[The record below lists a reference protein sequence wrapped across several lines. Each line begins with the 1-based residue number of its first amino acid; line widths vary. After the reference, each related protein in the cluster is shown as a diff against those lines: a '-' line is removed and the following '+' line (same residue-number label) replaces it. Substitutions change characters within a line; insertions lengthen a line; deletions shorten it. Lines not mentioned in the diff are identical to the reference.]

1 MKKYK
6 LTLITAVFF
15 LLSSKYTKAQFLM
28 DMVDT
33 TKSIGKGMFDIYN
46 RFNYFSISGYI
57 QPQFQMAESKGIA
70 SASGGDFDSMSDNR
84 FSVRRGRIRFDYL
97 RNNEKSYPK
106 VHFVFQYDIT
116 ERGAFVRDFWGRI
129 YDTKFNMFSFTTGI
143 FARPFGYEINLGSA
157 DRESPERGRMSQT
170 LVKVERDLGA
180 MISFDPKNKKS
191 KIYYLRMDLGIFNGQ
206 GISSLGNK
214 VAVGVTEYDSQKDI
228 IGRVGLKPYK
238 LTKNL
243 TISGGASGLY
253 GGLAGI
259 SKENYKMGTDA
270 NGNAAFTYDSV
281 NYAGKVSDRKYYGID
296 FQAKYSHKWG
306 NTEIRFEY
314 WRGMQTATS
323 TSSETPNTVPLA
335 TNALYVRNFDGAF
348 IYFLQNIVNKRHQI
362 AVKYDWYDPNTDVEG
377 NQIGVAGTKLSKAD
391 IKYTTLGVGYIN
403 YFDPN
408 VKLVLW
414 YDMVTNENTQL
425 TGYTSDLKDNVFTAR
440 LQFRF

>member
-1 MKKYK
+1 MKKNITIT
-6 LTLITAVFF
+6 LFLITLLF
-15 LLSSKYTKAQFLM
+15 LGNKTKAQFLM

-33 TKSIGKGMFDIYN
+33 TKSMGKGMFDMYN

-57 QPQFQMAESKGIA
+57 QPQFQMAETKGA
-70 SASGGDFDSMSDNR
+70 AGFSGGSFDSLSDNR
-84 FSVRRGRIRFDYL
+84 FTVRRGRIRFDYL

-129 YDTKFNMFSFTTGI
+129 YDSKFNMFSFTSGI

-170 LVKVERDLGA
+170 LAKVERDLGA
-180 MISFDPKNKKS
+180 MISLDPKDKNS
-191 KIYYLRMDLGIFNGQ
+191 KIYYLRMDFGIFNGQ
-206 GISSLGNK
+206 GIGSLGNSPS
-214 VAVGVTEYDSQKDI
+214 VGVTEYDSQKDF
-228 IGRVGLKPYK
+228 IGRVGFKAYK
-238 LTKNL
+238 ISKHI
-243 TISGGASGLY
+243 TISGGLSGLY
-253 GGLAGI
+253 GGLAGLN
-259 SKENYKMGTDA
+259 KATYKMGTDGA
-270 NGNAAFTYDSV
+270 GNNIFKIDTSQ
-281 NYAGKVSDRKYYGID
+281 NYAGKISERQYNGVD

-314 WRGMQTATS
+314 WKGTQSATS
-323 TSSETPNTVPLA
+323 NSSETPNILA

-348 IYFLQNIVNKRHQI
+348 IYFLQNIINKRHQI
-362 AVKYDWYDPNTDVEG
+362 AVKYDWYDPNTIVGGDKIVNG
-377 NQIGVAGTKLSKAD
+377 AGFSKAD
-391 IKYTTLGVGYIN
+391 LKYTTLGFGYIN

-414 YDMVTNENTQL
+414 YDSVTNENTQL
-425 TGYTSDLKDNVFTAR
+425 TGYTGDLKDDVFTAR